1 MKPPGTGRKAS
12 GMKEVHRI
20 TIPASTSNLGS
31 AFDAVGLALRLYLT
45 LEIEESG
52 PLPSRIEY
60 EGPDPGLVPP
70 GENNLIWRAMRM
82 TAERSGRSLPSFTLR
97 IVNEIPITKGL
108 GSSAAASLGGVVA
121 ADLLCGLRLGAADW
135 LRLAAELEGHPDN
148 VAPSLWGGLVVSMS
162 DGTIHCS
169 RCDFPPEWTVVAV
182 TPDFELETKRARSV
196 LPEHVPHHHA
206 VLNVQRAAFL
216 VAQLIQGK
224 KEGLRQAMEDYLHQ
238 PYRSDLIPG
247 LREILALEEQEGLLG
262 IALSGAGPTVIA
274 IADARAGEI
283 GSQIQ
288 KRFMMHGLTSQ
299 VRLLQPD
306 LQGLTLESY
315 NPELG

>member
-1 MKPPGTGRKAS
+1 MREA
-12 GMKEVHRI
+12 HRI

-45 LEIEESG
+45 LEVKESDLSS
-52 PLPSRIEY
+52 PRINY
-60 EGPDPGLVPP
+60 QGPDPGLVSLDQS
-70 GENNLIWRAMRM
+70 NLIWRAMRM
-82 TAERSGRSLPSFTLR
+82 TADRSARILPTFSLKV
-97 IVNEIPITKGL
+97 INEIPITKGL
-108 GSSAAASLGGVVA
+108 GSSATASLGGVVA
-121 ADLLCGLRLGAADW
+121 ADLLCGLHLGAADW

-182 TPDFELETKRARSV
+182 TPDFELETRLARSV
-196 LPEHVPHHHA
+196 LPEQVPHRHA

-224 KEGLRQAMEDYLHQ
+224 KEGLRQAMVDYLHQ

-247 LREILALEEQEGLLG
+247 LREILALEEQDGLLG

-274 IADARAGEI
+274 IADARADEI
-283 GSQIQ
+283 GAQIQ
-288 KRFMMHGLTSQ
+288 KLFAAQGLTSR
-299 VRLLQPD
+299 VRLLEPD
-306 LQGLTLESY
+306 LQGLTLESF